1 MNHSPQV
8 LLYNLKQDIRTQKL
22 RQYLNTMGAEFRTVT
37 AAEYLHPLGFLFGL
51 PDFEKNPQFNLGGN
65 FSEEMMVLYNF
76 SSEQLDSLLAFFREN
91 KLPSVPLKAVLTPIN
106 QHWSSLALYQELVKE
121 REAMKKS

>member
-8 LLYNLKQDIRTQKL
+8 LLYNLKHDIRTQKL
-22 RQYLNTMGAEFRTVT
+22 RQYLNTIGAEFRTIT

-51 PDFEKNPQFNLGGN
+51 PGFEKNPQFNLSGN
-65 FSEEMMVLYNF
+65 FSEEMMILYNF

-91 KLPSVPLKAVLTPIN
+91 KLPSVALKAVLTPIN

-121 REAMKKS
+121 REAMKK